1 MNKRVDYIDHIKGLT
16 IWAVV
21 WFHTVHPTWLTA
33 TLVNSVFFFL
43 SGYFFRR
50 KPIRT
55 FLKEKVKTILIPF
68 VFFYLISYPY
78 RIFEYFWDNRTLS
91 GFNWMCL
98 LDVFKFQ
105 PQTDYLFVNVP
116 LWFLLCLFF
125 VQMLYY
131 FVSYLDKRII
141 AVIALLCLG
150 LKEVFMSIPS
160 FFMINAAFYSLGF
173 FALGNLLGKPWI
185 ERLKDVRFRKVSLI
199 ISLLLFAMLF
209 IPINSL
215 NGWWY
220 ETAYHVKLFMVFFI
234 LMSVASWFNEKRYM
248 SLLRFYGENSLNIL
262 GLHLIPLI
270 VLKRI
275 TNAVFGET
283 TIFAGF
289 VQSIIVMA
297 VMYVVILFCIRYIP
311 FLVGKKQPKVAV
323 KVAGSNG

>member
-1 MNKRVDYIDHIKGLT
+1 MSKRIDYIDLIKGLT
-16 IWAVV
+16 IWVVV
-21 WFHTVHPTWLTA
+21 WYHTAHPSWLTA

-50 KPIRT
+50 KPIIS
-55 FLKEKVKTILIPF
+55 FLNEKVKTILIPF

-91 GFNWMCL
+91 GFNWTYL
-98 LDVFKFQ
+98 FDVFNFQ

-125 VQMLYY
+125 VQILYY

-141 AVIALLCLG
+141 FVISLLCLG

-173 FALGNLLGKPWI
+173 FALGNLFGKPWI
-185 ERLKDVRFRKVSLI
+185 EKLKDVRFRKVSLI

-215 NGWWY
+215 TGWWY
-220 ETAYHVKLFMVFFI
+220 ETAYHIKLFMVFFI
-234 LMSVASWFNEKRYM
+234 LMSVASWFNEKRYL
-248 SLLRFYGENSLNIL
+248 SLLRFYGKNSLVVL
-262 GLHLIPLI
+262 GLHIIPLT
-270 VLKRI
+270 VLIRT
-275 TNAVFGET
+275 TNAVFGSCT
-283 TIFAGF
+283 PFLGF
-289 VQSIIVMA
+289 IQATIVMA
-297 VMYVVILFCIRYIP
+297 IMCVVILFCNRYIP
-311 FLVGKKQPKVAV
+311 FLVGKKQIKSTA
-323 KVAGSNG
+323 

>member
-1 MNKRVDYIDHIKGLT
+1 MNKRVDYIDFIKGLT
-16 IWAVV
+16 IWVVV
-21 WFHTVHPTWLTA
+21 WFHTTHPNWLNA
-33 TLVNSVFFFL
+33 WLVSSVFFFL

-50 KPIRT
+50 KPIIS
-55 FLKEKVKTILIPF
+55 FLNEKVKTILIPF

-91 GFNWMCL
+91 GFNWTYL
-98 LDVFKFQ
+98 FDVFNFQ
-105 PQTDYLFVNVP
+105 PQTDYLFINVP

-125 VQMLYY
+125 VQILYY

-141 AVIALLCLG
+141 FVISLLCLG

-185 ERLKDVRFRKVSLI
+185 EKLRNARFRKVSLA
-199 ISLLLFAMLF
+199 ISVLLFAALF
-209 IPINSL
+209 IPIDGLS
-215 NGWWY
+215 GWWY

-234 LMSVASWFNEKRYM
+234 LMSVASWFNEKRYL
-248 SLLRFYGENSLNIL
+248 SLLRFYGENSLVVL
-262 GLHLIPLI
+262 GLHIIPLT
-270 VLKRI
+270 VLIRI

-289 VQSIIVMA
+289 VQSVIVMA
-297 VMYVVILFCIRYIP
+297 IMYVVILFCNKYIP
-311 FLVGKKQPKVAV
+311 FLVGKKQLKAT
-323 KVAGSNG
+323 A